1 MFEGG
6 VDTSSLTE
14 AKNAPRENV
23 AGPEPE
29 IIRKSLHRANNTLK
43 T

>member
-1 MFEGG
+1 MLEGG

-14 AKNAPRENV
+14 ARNAPRENV

-29 IIRKSLHRANNTLK
+29 TFSKLFSKFFYN
-43 T
+43 

>member
-6 VDTSSLTE
+6 ADTSSPTE
-14 AKNAPRENV
+14 ARNAPRENV

-29 IIRKSLHRANNTLK
+29 IFLGY
-43 T
+43 